1 MSTTKQEYTPKMLK
15 ITNLNI
21 SLDKFKEKI
30 ANRVGVAESGKDLYV
45 FNSSKY
51 QQEHVMEMFPDAK
64 IEVVDSDNSIYQQS
78 LKIQSQLNW
87 TKFKT
92 LNASHVS
99 KSTNEV
105 FVVIKSSP
113 FESRSPE
120 LASAFARKI
129 ASIAYK
135 QQDTHDIKFIVRP
148 WLKEVFAALKE
159 DDTFVDSAK
168 KPIKNYNFYLN
179 RTPMTKAMDKVIQV
193 KLIVTV
199 AMVEKIVNGI
209 ASFERFPNATF
220 IEPSR
225 LQEITD
231 ARKKT
236 ERKNRIQ
243 NRNEKRAATKPSQAM
258 DKPTAKTT
266 KTTERPAKITKTTE
280 RPAKIT
286 KTTERPANTT
296 EKPTRGPKTTER
308 AAAVKFDLQNIPT
321 ELDLNKLSESISSSV
336 NFQVKITKT
345 TKGILCSSDA
355 KNEKA
360 LVEVLTRL
368 KVNGEQIIHKKISQ

>member
-1 MSTTKQEYTPKMLK
+1 
-15 ITNLNI
+15 
-21 SLDKFKEKI
+21 
-30 ANRVGVAESGKDLYV
+30 
-45 FNSSKY
+45 
-51 QQEHVMEMFPDAK
+51 
-64 IEVVDSDNSIYQQS
+64 
-78 LKIQSQLNW
+78 
-87 TKFKT
+87 
-92 LNASHVS
+92 
-99 KSTNEV
+99 
-105 FVVIKSSP
+105 
-113 FESRSPE
+113 
-120 LASAFARKI
+120 
-129 ASIAYK
+129 
-135 QQDTHDIKFIVRP
+135 
-148 WLKEVFAALKE
+148 
-159 DDTFVDSAK
+159 
-168 KPIKNYNFYLN
+168 
-179 RTPMTKAMDKVIQV
+179 
-193 KLIVTV
+193 
-199 AMVEKIVNGI
+199 
-209 ASFERFPNATF
+209 
-220 IEPSR
+220 
-225 LQEITD
+225 
-231 ARKKT
+231 
-236 ERKNRIQ
+236 
-243 NRNEKRAATKPSQAM
+243 M